1 MKYKVILK
9 NSIMLYGMTF
19 AKMVFPLL
27 TLPYLTRVLSVEM
40 YGSVAYVKSMMSFLQ
55 VIVDFGF
62 MLSGTK
68 EIVENRND
76 KERLSTIT
84 SDIMAARI
92 FIALFCLAGVFICTK
107 FLPVL
112 KGLEVYTVLSFGTV
126 FLSIFLFDY
135 LFRGMEKME
144 VITVRYILMRGIA
157 TLLTFVAVRN
167 DSDVLFIPILDLI
180 GSCVAVGLVLKKMRD
195 IGVRIRILNLKN
207 VFWEVKLSFVY
218 FVSNMATTLFTAINT
233 LIIGVA
239 LSSKEIAYWSVCM
252 QMVNSVQALYT
263 PITDA
268 IYPEML
274 KSRSLKLIKKVSILF
289 FPILLAG
296 CIFTYFAAP
305 VVIQIV
311 AGKQYGGAYE
321 ILRLLIPVLFFGFYS
336 ILYGWPT
343 LGSIKKEKCV
353 MAATICSAVF
363 QLIGFFILIVG
374 NSFTLAFVA
383 ILRGMTEIVLFG
395 IRFYFFVRYRKSFNR
410 S

>member
-84 SDIMAARI
+84 GDIMAARI

-167 DSDVLFIPILDLI
+167 DGDVLFIPVLDLI
-180 GSCVAVGLVLKKMRD
+180 GSFVAVGLVLKKMKD

-274 KSRSLKLIKKVSILF
+274 KSRSLKLIKRVTILF
-289 FPILLAG
+289 FPILLVG
-296 CIFTYFAAP
+296 CVFTYFAAP
-305 VVIQIV
+305 LVIQIV

-353 MAATICSAVF
+353 MAATVCSAVF
-363 QLIGFFILIVG
+363 QLIGFFVLIAG

-383 ILRGMTEIVLFG
+383 ILRGMTEVVLFG